1 MENKSEMLHFS
12 ENTHENAVEE
22 TVSLILGSDF
32 ILALLKSMHN
42 VNLYIIYFWALIFI
56 YNAILSFHTYSFL
69 KKKIKAVIL

>member
-56 YNAILSFHTYSFL
+56 YNAILSFYTNSFL

>member
-56 YNAILSFHTYSFL
+56 YNAILSFYTYSFL